1 MAVDGAL
8 AVAAVAEATVEIV
21 AVVAVEVVAVVTVVA
36 AAAAI
41 ANLAGDHL
49 SDSSE
54 YRGEWFTMET
64 RSARVNRNDQMQ
76 SLPHKRTMEVS

>member
-1 MAVDGAL
+1 
-8 AVAAVAEATVEIV
+8 V

>member
-1 MAVDGAL
+1 
-8 AVAAVAEATVEIV
+8 
-21 AVVAVEVVAVVTVVA
+21 VEVVAVVTVVA